1 MGIFW
6 GRGKGLQMAAT
17 EIPKPFTLVPSTFHH
32 SVSLPQL
39 QLKSLQSKMHGA
51 LTEFFKLNGLY
62 NEGELTRLEQVSSE
76 NGLRVG
82 QLQMDMEEALGLIT
96 HFLQTEM
103 DGTRAR
109 EMAWEAVKKMEEQKK
124 NGTALRPDSS
134 MVLAS

>member
-1 MGIFW
+1 M
-6 GRGKGLQMAAT
+6 
-17 EIPKPFTLVPSTFHH
+17 PPP
-32 SVSLPQL
+32 

-62 NEGELTRLEQVSSE
+62 NEGELTRLEQVSAE

-96 HFLQTEM
+96 DFLQTEM

-109 EMAWEAVKKMEEQKK
+109 QMAWEAVKRMEEQKR
-124 NGTALRPDSS
+124 NSLAARPDSS
-134 MVLAS
+134 LSAAS

>member
-1 MGIFW
+1 
-6 GRGKGLQMAAT
+6 
-17 EIPKPFTLVPSTFHH
+17 
-32 SVSLPQL
+32 
-39 QLKSLQSKMHGA
+39 MHGA